1 LRVALYFVLGA
12 QEADQAHGLRLPIDY
27 AEHNPFLSCRDTIDP
42 MYLIQVFLLS
52 VSESYDSN
60 TKIQTKCHFPAHPA

>member
-1 LRVALYFVLGA
+1 MALYFVLGA
-12 QEADQAHGLRLPIDY
+12 QEADQAHNLRLPIDY
-27 AEHNPFLSCRDTIDP
+27 AEHNPFFFPCRDSIDT